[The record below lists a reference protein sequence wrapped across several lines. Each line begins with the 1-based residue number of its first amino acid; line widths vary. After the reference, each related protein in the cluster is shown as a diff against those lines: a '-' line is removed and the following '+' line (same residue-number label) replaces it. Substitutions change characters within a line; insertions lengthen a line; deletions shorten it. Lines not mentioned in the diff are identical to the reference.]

1 MRITTQMLNESA
13 RKAGLPINNTS
24 LLNYKKN
31 DGTGN
36 SLLDALNKKKETAAT
51 AAQKSDYEKLD
62 KEADQ
67 LTQVAEVLLKDGE
80 NSLFELFSP
89 SFSKTSAT

>member
-24 LLNYKKN
+24 LLNFIKN

-36 SLLDALNKKKETAAT
+36 TLLDALNKKR
-51 AAQKSDYEKLD
+51 KLL
-62 KEADQ
+62 Q
-67 LTQVAEVLLKDGE
+67 LLLKKAIMR
-80 NSLFELFSP
+80 NLTKKQTNLLRRQRFC
-89 SFSKTSAT
+89 